1 MKKILQVNFTIKAR
15 TPELVCRHGSPR
27 LRIPVQIDKRFQDK
41 LTERKFS
48 GGTGDLDRRKG
59 EDGETNLY
67 SRRLIHGFIQ

>member
-1 MKKILQVNFTIKAR
+1 MAK
-15 TPELVCRHGSPR
+15 
-27 LRIPVQIDKRFQDK
+27 VQIDKRFQDK
-41 LTERKFS
+41 LTERTFS